1 MSMVC
6 WIKRLILCFVL
17 VNVFHVAEAND
28 YATIVKQ
35 AEMMLKN
42 EEYVLTAD
50 LYYHLSEQAI
60 EALQNGVP
68 LRWTI
73 KIKVKK
79 TRRFW
84 FDKTE
89 VKHRISY
96 HLQYH
101 ALVKMYRVRN
111 EQTGAV
117 NNFSTL
123 TAALD
128 DMATIRNFPLIDT
141 KLLQPNSDYCV
152 AIKAVFEESE
162 LPLPLQTKIIVN
174 PQWQLSGDWTEWKLK
189 P

>member
-6 WIKRLILCFVL
+6 WIKHLILCFVL
-17 VNVFHVAEAND
+17 VNVFHVAKAND

-35 AEMMLKN
+35 AEMTLKN
-42 EEYVLTAD
+42 DEYVLTAD
-50 LYYHLSEQAI
+50 LDYHLSEQAI

-68 LRWTI
+68 LLWTI
-73 KIKVKK
+73 KIRVKK
-79 TRRFW
+79 TRAFW
-84 FDKTE
+84 FDKIE
-89 VKHRISY
+89 AKQAIRY
-96 HLQYH
+96 RLQYH

-128 DMATIRNFPLIDT
+128 DMATIRNLPLIDT
-141 KLLQPNSDYCV
+141 KLLLPNADYCV
-152 AIKAVFEESE
+152 AIKAIFEESE
-162 LPLPLQTKIIVN
+162 LPLPLQTKIIAN

-189 P
+189 L